1 MKLEKLTEK
10 NVNLLYGRSIYL
22 VCYFPDYIE
31 ELYRAF
37 PALPF
42 IRGVV
47 DSDPARQG
55 EKSFHG
61 QSFPVHGTDKLQ
73 ELPEEAVLVI
83 TTGYFRESYELLQG
97 TALPDSVGDTI
108 YYFANRDTEYYENYL
123 EKYSGI
129 PLKDL
134 IVFRSG
140 MGTWEH
146 VPGMDFTENSRALF
160 EYMLEKGYNRK
171 YEMVWLVKRPE
182 LYRDV
187 ERQNANV
194 HFVSYDWATSGDEK
208 EREDY
213 YRPIC
218 LAKYFFFTHACGF
231 CRMPREGQV
240 RVQLWH
246 GCGFKTVKNTTP
258 QTGRYEYTTVVSRLY
273 AGLHERIRSY
283 TVSVFSDR
291 VCQGRLVVSPRAGLE
306 KASGHSRCGKIYFLA
321 AHLSDG
327 KECGFLYEC
336 QGYRDA
342 DRIAGIKHFGGTGRS
357 KPFPAGTG
365 YGINHQAAPASEKRG
380 YL

>member
-123 EKYSGI
+123 EKYSGT

-140 MGTWEH
+140 MGT
-146 VPGMDFTENSRALF
+146 D
-160 EYMLEKGYNRK
+160 RK
-171 YEMVWLVKRPE
+171 
-182 LYRDV
+182 
-187 ERQNANV
+187 
-194 HFVSYDWATSGDEK
+194 S
-208 EREDY
+208 
-213 YRPIC
+213 
-218 LAKYFFFTHACGF
+218 
-231 CRMPREGQV
+231 
-240 RVQLWH
+240 
-246 GCGFKTVKNTTP
+246 
-258 QTGRYEYTTVVSRLY
+258 VV
-273 AGLHERIRSY
+273 
-283 TVSVFSDR
+283 
-291 VCQGRLVVSPRAGLE
+291 
-306 KASGHSRCGKIYFLA
+306 
-321 AHLSDG
+321 
-327 KECGFLYEC
+327 
-336 QGYRDA
+336 
-342 DRIAGIKHFGGTGRS
+342 
-357 KPFPAGTG
+357 
-365 YGINHQAAPASEKRG
+365 
-380 YL
+380 